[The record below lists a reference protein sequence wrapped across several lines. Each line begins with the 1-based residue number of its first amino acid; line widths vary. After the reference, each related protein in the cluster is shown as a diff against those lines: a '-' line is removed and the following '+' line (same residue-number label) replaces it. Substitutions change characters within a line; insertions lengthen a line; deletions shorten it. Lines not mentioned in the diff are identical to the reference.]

1 MIRLRNALTVCA
13 LTLVTGISFA
23 YGENASNPL
32 AAVSNTD
39 IRYQFFDLDGSD
51 RNDYWIDGAY
61 MVTPALKLK
70 YEVHY
75 WDTDVTGS
83 SESDFESLH
92 LKPIYF
98 PKSWAG
104 DLGAWKYKWAV
115 GGELIVSGG
124 NEDKGIGAGADQIA
138 PLVGIAMSRGNTVLV
153 PLVQHFVEYNGPDVN
168 QTALR
173 LIAIQTLPN
182 DFWGKL
188 DAKVPLDWEN
198 ETIPATAELQLG
210 KMFTPSFG
218 TYIDGLIGI
227 GTDRPYDWG
236 VGLGVR
242 FNY

>member
-83 SESDFESLH
+83 GESDWESFH
-92 LKPIYF
+92 IKADVVQVIEF
-98 PKSWAG
+98 
-104 DLGAWKYKWAV
+104 KYHVAEV
-115 GGELIVSGG
+115 CH
-124 NEDKGIGAGADQIA
+124 DKDDKVTRNSIRQD
-138 PLVGIAMSRGNTVLV
+138 S
-153 PLVQHFVEYNGPDVN
+153 
-168 QTALR
+168 
-173 LIAIQTLPN
+173 
-182 DFWGKL
+182 GKL
-188 DAKVPLDWEN
+188 
-198 ETIPATAELQLG
+198 
-210 KMFTPSFG
+210 
-218 TYIDGLIGI
+218 GI
-227 GTDRPYDWG
+227 
-236 VGLGVR
+236 VR
-242 FNY
+242 LPGN